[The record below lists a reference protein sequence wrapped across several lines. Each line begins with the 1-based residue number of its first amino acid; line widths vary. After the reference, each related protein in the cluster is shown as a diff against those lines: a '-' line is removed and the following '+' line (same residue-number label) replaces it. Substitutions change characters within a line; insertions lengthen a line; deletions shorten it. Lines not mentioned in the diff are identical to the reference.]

1 MKILF
6 ALAAAVAGASVVQA
20 QRTPEIGDM
29 QTVADNSQ
37 LIANEYLKAARAST
51 TASGLLS
58 KIESLNHNEEQGL
71 HSAYASPA
79 SGCVRDYSTGECVKS
94 QSFLAK
100 RQSPAAAIIRPF
112 MSRELGQNLVGMNAS
127 PDFDRKTQAPLVWLR
142 LNTNKLSLPSSG
154 SFADWANAR
163 IAELASSNA

>member
-1 MKILF
+1 MKIVL

-71 HSAYASPA
+71 HSATASSVA
-79 SGCVRDYSTGECVKS
+79 GCVRDYSTGECVKS

-112 MSRELGQNLVGMNAS
+112 VSRELGQNFANAS
-127 PDFDRKTQAPLVWLR
+127 VNFERKTQAPLVWLR
-142 LNTNKLSLPSSG
+142 LNTNKLNLPSSG

-163 IAELASSNA
+163 IAELASASA